1 MTKPGPQRS
10 KSAFTD
16 MLADRGKVYTKC
28 VFYCSMSLKQ
38 GLILTE
44 TDTSVWT
51 NASGGSGA
59 SCRMR
64 GRPLI
69 ASVGGAEYTGDR
81 VVEDDGS

>member
-1 MTKPGPQRS
+1 
-10 KSAFTD
+10 
-16 MLADRGKVYTKC
+16 
-28 VFYCSMSLKQ
+28 MSLKQ
-38 GLILTE
+38 GLIVTE

-69 ASVGGAEYTGDR
+69 ASVGGTEYTGDR
-81 VVEDDGS
+81 GTKNGGS